1 MGDALMAFSK
11 VLARTRPARLC
22 PARQRGSAT
31 VEYVIVALFVVL
43 VLLAAGPGGIQQLMA
58 NLREAYSAF
67 VYAMSASWI

>member
-1 MGDALMAFSK
+1 MADSKILRCRRRARFS
-11 VLARTRPARLC
+11 L
-22 PARQRGSAT
+22 ARQRGSAT